1 MAKNSLAIIGKSPL
15 AGELAE
21 LAREKGWKAN
31 LYPDARRVAAA
42 TPLVIDT
49 LLGEEEKRQSLKKL
63 DSVLPASS
71 VVLTSSLGFP
81 VSHIASWSK
90 RPERVVGFATFYPLK
105 EKKVVELTL
114 GLKTEEKAAQQAEGF
129 FRSLGKETVRVRD
142 GAGLIFP
149 RIVSLIINEASRS
162 FDEGVAEAEEIDT
175 AMRLGVNYPSGPLR
189 WADRVGLDEVLAVLE
204 GLQRETG
211 DDRYRPAPLI
221 KKMVMAGWL
230 GEKSGRGFYL
240 YDDKKEGKVKK

>member
-1 MAKNSLAIIGKSPL
+1 MTKNSLAVIGRSPL
-15 AGELAE
+15 AEELVG
-21 LAREKGWKAN
+21 LGKEKGWDAK
-31 LYPDARRVAAA
+31 LYPDAQAVPASAS
-42 TPLVIDT
+42 LVIDT
-49 LLGEEEKRQSLKKL
+49 LLGEEEKKQNLKKL

-81 VSHIASWSK
+81 VTQIASWGK
-90 RPERVVGFATFYPLK
+90 RPERVVGFATFYPVA
-105 EKKVVELTL
+105 EKKVIELSL
-114 GLKTEEKAAQQAEGF
+114 GLRTEESAAQEVEGF

-142 GAGLIFP
+142 GAGLVFP

-211 DDRYRPAPLI
+211 DDRYRPSPLI
-221 KKMVMAGWL
+221 KKMVLAGWL

-240 YDDKKEGKVKK
+240 YDQKEGKVQK